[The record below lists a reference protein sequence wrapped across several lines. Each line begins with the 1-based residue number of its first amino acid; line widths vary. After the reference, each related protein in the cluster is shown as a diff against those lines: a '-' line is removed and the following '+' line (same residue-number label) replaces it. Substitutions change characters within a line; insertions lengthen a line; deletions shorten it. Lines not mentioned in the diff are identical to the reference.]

1 MILIGACSAS
11 YERARAF
18 ISGLECPWQR
28 REDGLKDYG
37 VPFSMQYKR
46 FQNQE
51 SGALN
56 FNALSTWGTSL
67 PKLHLLFFFVA
78 ALSLPRFLS
87 YKWKG
92 LELYVKD
99 PLVLQVGFSP
109 GSA

>member
-28 REDGLKDYG
+28 RVDGLKDYG

-67 PKLHLLFFFVA
+67 PKLHLLFFLWQLF
-78 ALSLPRFLS
+78 LSL
-87 YKWKG
+87 
-92 LELYVKD
+92 
-99 PLVLQVGFSP
+99 
-109 GSA
+109 GSSVVSGRVWNYM